1 MVTIRTQNTG
11 TRARGKKHK
20 VKLKT
25 VIEKYG
31 EKYSDWFDALE
42 YYYKYGK
49 LPADKIKYTILI
61 SHEVKRKLE
70 KYCREKGT
78 NPSKEIEKLIQEN
91 FGK

>member
-1 MVTIRTQNTG
+1 MVTIRTKEAKAKT
-11 TRARGKKHK
+11 RGKKHK

-49 LPADKIKYTILI
+49 LPADKVKYTIII
-61 SHEVKRKLE
+61 SHEAKRKLE
-70 KYCREKGT
+70 KFCREKGT
-78 NPSKEIEKLIQEN
+78 NPSKEIERIVRELVK
-91 FGK
+91 